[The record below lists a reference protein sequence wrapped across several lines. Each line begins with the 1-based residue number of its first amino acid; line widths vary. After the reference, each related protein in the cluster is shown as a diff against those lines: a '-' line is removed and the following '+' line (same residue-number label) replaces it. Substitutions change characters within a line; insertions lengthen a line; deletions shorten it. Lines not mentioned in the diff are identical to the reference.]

1 VTVVKKP
8 QVKFFLEA
16 GTKVDLD
23 AIVPVFHRFIRD
35 SALGSELVIDV
46 ADYAHVPEGPG
57 VVLIGDASDYY
68 LDSGEGRPGLLYS
81 RKRRA
86 SDDAVEAIGDA
97 LRRAL
102 AASRL
107 LEAEALGFRFR
118 SEELSFRVNDRLNA
132 PNTKEAF
139 ESVRPALETALKK
152 LYGSTAF
159 QLDQRGDQRELL
171 TIAVTAAGAPGIS
184 ALLERLGGPPG

>member
-1 VTVVKKP
+1 MIKKP
-8 QVKFFLEA
+8 QVKLYLAEGA
-16 GTKVDLD
+16 KVDLD

-35 SALGSELVIDV
+35 SALGGELVIDV
-46 ADYAHVPEGPG
+46 ADYAHVPDGPG

-86 SDDAVEAIGDA
+86 ADDPVDAIGDA

-102 AASRL
+102 NACRL
-107 LEAEALGFRFR
+107 LEAEPLGFRFR
-118 SEELSFRVNDRLNA
+118 TDELLFRVNDRLSA
-132 PNTKEAF
+132 PNTKEGLEAA
-139 ESVRPALETALKK
+139 RPSLETALKK

-159 QLDQRGDQRELL
+159 ELAQRGEQRELL
-171 TIAVTAAGAPGIS
+171 SIAVTAPGAPAIS
-184 ALLERLGGPPG
+184 VLLERLGGAPG